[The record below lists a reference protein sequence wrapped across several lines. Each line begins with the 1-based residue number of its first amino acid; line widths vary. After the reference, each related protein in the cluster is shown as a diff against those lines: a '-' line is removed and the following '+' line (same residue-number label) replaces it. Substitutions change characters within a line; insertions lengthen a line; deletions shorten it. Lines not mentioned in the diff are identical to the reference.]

1 MLLNKKQ
8 KEPTMPR
15 NRVKVYED
23 SYLDHPINASREKDQ
38 PCDKKI
44 LKRIEGVMDDAL
56 ARHSRILVYRF
67 DVRFPQNSD
76 YSDANKVFTRGEAD
90 VVKYLTRKGL
100 SPSYVAV
107 REKSG
112 TDGSHYHVVMTLDAS
127 KTLSPYGH
135 LKKTEEIFERK
146 FGLEADGSHGVV
158 NYCDHDRQ
166 GKLTRN
172 SYIVHRG
179 NKEEYDEAF
188 KRASYL
194 AKINTKTDDGQRELF
209 SSVRHKG

>member
-1 MLLNKKQ
+1 MSK
-8 KEPTMPR
+8 R
-15 NRVKVYED
+15 RVKVYED
-23 SYLDHPINASREKDQ
+23 NYLDHPINASREMDQ

-44 LKRIEGVMDDAL
+44 LKKIEDVMDDAL
-56 ARHSRILVYRF
+56 ARHSRILLYRF
-67 DVRFPQNSD
+67 DVRFPRNSD

-112 TDGSHYHVVMTLDAS
+112 ADGSHYHGVMILDAS

-146 FGLEADGSHGVV
+146 FGLEADGSHGIV

-166 GKLTRN
+166 GKPTIN
-172 SYIVHRG
+172 SYIVHRS
-179 NKEEYDEAF
+179 NKEEYDKAF

-209 SSVRHKG
+209 SSERRKG